1 MHQQKNIVMRIGL
14 FIYQHRFTII
24 EAGLLIAALA
34 GLWRVNNWFL
44 SFICGVASG
53 YLFFRLAERVAQHRI
68 RKA

>member
-1 MHQQKNIVMRIGL
+1 MRIRL
-14 FIYQHRFTII
+14 FIYEHRLTII

-34 GLWRVNNWFL
+34 GLWRVDNWLL

-53 YLFFRLAERVAQHRI
+53 YLFFRLAERMAQHRI